1 MVFNMY
7 MRRKALRTAGFCVS
21 REDGPPPTLDELRAS
36 FLQSPDV
43 PEAARVASSIV
54 PYAKTMNG
62 TRPFWGSKRS
72 ELNAMVNQ
80 LGSAHLFSSID
91 PPINRPPDRAS

>member
-1 MVFNMY
+1 MY
-7 MRRKALRTAGFCVS
+7 MRYKALRPAGFCVS
-21 REDGPPPTLDELRAS
+21 RQNGPPPTLDELRAS
-36 FLQSPDV
+36 FLQGPDE
-43 PEAARVASSIV
+43 PEAARVVSSIL

-80 LGSAHLFSSID
+80 LGSARLFCSID
-91 PPINRPPDRAS
+91 PLIDRPPDCAT